1 MAHHRHTHPWFPG
14 SPEGL
19 LQPGSR
25 VIKTW
30 NSPVLPTDDPEDEE
44 FTAVGVVLERLPD
57 DKAGQRWLC
66 WFDNPNIQQDTGFE
80 PDLLLTDRTS
90 RAHLAWWIVEA
101 PLPPCAD
108 EERELWMATV
118 AHPDYME
125 HAFCH
130 EVGTRGQ
137 ILDAVRNA
145 REGAE
150 MTPGQIDMLI
160 KVGRHIA
167 GLEPR

>member
-1 MAHHRHTHPWFPG
+1 MPHHRHTHPWFPG

-30 NSPVLPTDDPEDEE
+30 NSPVLPTDNPEDE

-57 DKAGQRWLC
+57 DKAGQRWSC
-66 WFDNPNIQQDTGFE
+66 WFDNPNIHRDTGFE

-90 RAHLAWWIVEA
+90 RAHLAWWIQEA
-101 PLPPCAD
+101 PLPPCVG
-108 EERELWMATV
+108 EEQEQWMKPL
-118 AHPDYME
+118 AHPNYIE
-125 HAFCH
+125 HAWCH
-130 EVGTRGQ
+130 DVGSRGQ
-137 ILDAVRNA
+137 IIDAVSNA
-145 REGAE
+145 ARGQE
-150 MTPGQIDMLI
+150 MNADQIEMLI

-167 GLEPR
+167 GLESR